1 MEDHKKTKVDH
12 RPYIYKNQTQIQL
25 WIQKELNS
33 VPLTEKFLGTK
44 ISQMLRKKKFANCPN
59 KLSLNMQMC
68 LTFFWH
74 I

>member
-44 ISQMLRKKKFANCPN
+44 VSQMLRKKEIC
-59 KLSLNMQMC
+59 
-68 LTFFWH
+68 
-74 I
+74 